1 MPLCFNIRRKKK
13 KIKKKIENKKLEIE
27 KEKERKE
34 IKKEKKKTYTEE
46 EVKKILEEK
55 EKERIELEKEK
66 EKTKKYKICIPVS
79 ELNPQDK
86 FVTVGVNEKYA
97 TIERGVETEVE
108 LAVYEQLKN
117 AGLV

>member
-1 MPLCFNIRRKKK
+1 MT
-13 KIKKKIENKKLEIE
+13 KKIENEKLELE
-27 KEKERKE
+27 KEKERIE
-34 IKKEKKKTYTEE
+34 LEKEKKKTKTEE
-46 EVKKILEEK
+46 EEKKILEEK

>member
-1 MPLCFNIRRKKK
+1 MT
-13 KIKKKIENKKLEIE
+13 KKIE
-27 KEKERKE
+27 KED
-34 IKKEKKKTYTEE
+34 IKNE
-46 EVKKILEEK
+46 
-55 EKERIELEKEK
+55 ELEKEK

-97 TIERGVETEVE
+97 TIERGKETEVE
-108 LAVYEQLKN
+108 LPVYEQLKN

>member
-1 MPLCFNIRRKKK
+1 MT
-13 KIKKKIENKKLEIE
+13 KKIEKEEIKNEELELE
-27 KEKERKE
+27 KEM
-34 IKKEKKKTYTEE
+34 KKTYTEE

-55 EKERIELEKEK
+55 EKERLELEKEK

-117 AGLV
+117 AGLI

>member
-1 MPLCFNIRRKKK
+1 MT
-13 KIKKKIENKKLEIE
+13 KKIEKEEIKNEELELE
-27 KEKERKE
+27 KEM
-34 IKKEKKKTYTEE
+34 KKTYTEE

-55 EKERIELEKEK
+55 EKERLELEKEN
-66 EKTKKYKICIPVS
+66 EKTKRYKSCIPVS

-86 FVTVGVNEKYA
+86 FVTVGGNEEYA

>member
-1 MPLCFNIRRKKK
+1 MT
-13 KIKKKIENKKLEIE
+13 KKIEKEEIKNEELELE
-27 KEKERKE
+27 KEM
-34 IKKEKKKTYTEE
+34 KKTYTEE
-46 EVKKILEEK
+46 EVKKILE
-55 EKERIELEKEK
+55 ELEKEK

>member
-1 MPLCFNIRRKKK
+1 MT
-13 KIKKKIENKKLEIE
+13 KKIENEKLELE
-27 KEKERKE
+27 KEKERIE
-34 IKKEKKKTYTEE
+34 LEKEKKKIYTEE
-46 EVKKILEEK
+46 EVKKILEEKVKKILEEK